1 MPLPIGPIV
10 AGVVARAAAKK
21 AAQRAVVT
29 VKKTKSGIKKTGSVS
44 KKKSEIE
51 STSYRG
57 K

>member
-1 MPLPIGPIV
+1 VILP
-10 AGVVARAAAKK
+10 
-21 AAQRAVVT
+21 AQRAVVT

-57 K
+57 KEKEVRTNAYNQRGYC